1 MHIALTIVEVV
12 LDTKLEVK
20 LRIRTSV
27 SLFPS
32 CCHDPEYEFV
42 ALEKS
47 IGDSDERSP
56 TSLAEDTFDSS
67 TNSTALVFKTNTTT
81 IMTVSTNTNA
91 NLVGNWTAN
100 NFTGSDK
107 RIKKD
112 IVDIPSYKALEVVKK
127 MQGVRYNLKEKNDQG
142 EFPEYHKDKPKN
154 GLKKIGFIGL
164 GNMGLPM
171 ANNIL
176 KAGIEVNAF
185 DLSEKALNQAENLG
199 MSIKQNSES
208 VLEDIDAL
216 ITMLP
221 NGSSV
226 EKIFLDDNLLK
237 GINKQTLIIESS
249 TISPEISKKVSKMAK
264 NYGISMLDAPVSGGV
279 KGAELGNLTFMVG
292 GSEADLEK
300 GSSLFK
306 IMGDKIFYAGE
317 SGSGQIA
324 KLCNN
329 MLLAVHMCGTA
340 ETLALGVN
348 NGLDPVI
355 LSEIMK
361 NSSGGNWSLEKYN
374 PYPGVMKTAPASED
388 YSGGFLNTLMLK
400 DLNLVSELALQSESS
415 TPMGKLALQLYE
427 EIKDQGFGTLD
438 FSSIQKKYL

>member
-1 MHIALTIVEVV
+1 M
-12 LDTKLEVK
+12 
-20 LRIRTSV
+20 
-27 SLFPS
+27 
-32 CCHDPEYEFV
+32 
-42 ALEKS
+42 
-47 IGDSDERSP
+47 
-56 TSLAEDTFDSS
+56 
-67 TNSTALVFKTNTTT
+67 
-81 IMTVSTNTNA
+81 
-91 NLVGNWTAN
+91 
-100 NFTGSDK
+100 
-107 RIKKD
+107 
-112 IVDIPSYKALEVVKK
+112 
-127 MQGVRYNLKEKNDQG
+127 
-142 EFPEYHKDKPKN
+142 
-154 GLKKIGFIGL
+154 KKIGFIGL

-208 VLEDIDAL
+208 VLEGIDAL

-226 EKIFLDDNLLK
+226 EKIFLEDNLLE

-249 TISPEISKKVSKMAK
+249 TISPEISKKVSRMAK

-300 GSSLFK
+300 GSCLFK

-348 NGLDPVI
+348 NGLDPEV

-400 DLNLVSELALQSESS
+400 DLNLVSELALQSKSS

-427 EIKDQGFGTLD
+427 EMKNQGFGTLD

>member
-1 MHIALTIVEVV
+1 
-12 LDTKLEVK
+12 
-20 LRIRTSV
+20 
-27 SLFPS
+27 
-32 CCHDPEYEFV
+32 
-42 ALEKS
+42 
-47 IGDSDERSP
+47 
-56 TSLAEDTFDSS
+56 
-67 TNSTALVFKTNTTT
+67 
-81 IMTVSTNTNA
+81 
-91 NLVGNWTAN
+91 
-100 NFTGSDK
+100 
-107 RIKKD
+107 
-112 IVDIPSYKALEVVKK
+112 
-127 MQGVRYNLKEKNDQG
+127 
-142 EFPEYHKDKPKN
+142 
-154 GLKKIGFIGL
+154 
-164 GNMGLPM
+164 MGLPM
-171 ANNIL
+171 ANNIS

-185 DLSEKALNQAENLG
+185 DLSEKALIHAENLG
-199 MSIKQNSES
+199 MSIKQDSKS

-226 EKIFLDDNLLK
+226 EKIFLEDNLLEV
-237 GINKQTLIIESS
+237 INKRTLIIESS
-249 TISPEISKKVSKMAK
+249 TISPEISKKISTIAK

-279 KGAELGNLTFMVG
+279 KGAELGNLTFIVG
-292 GSEADLEK
+292 GSQADLEK
-300 GSSLFK
+300 GLSLFK

-348 NGLDPVI
+348 NGLDPVV

-374 PYPGVMKTAPASED
+374 PYPGVMETAPASEN

-400 DLNLVSELALQSESS
+400 DLKLASELALGSKST
-415 TPMGKLALQLYE
+415 TPMGKLAMQLYE
-427 EIKDQGFGTLD
+427 EMMDDGFGTLD

>member
-1 MHIALTIVEVV
+1 M
-12 LDTKLEVK
+12 
-20 LRIRTSV
+20 
-27 SLFPS
+27 
-32 CCHDPEYEFV
+32 
-42 ALEKS
+42 
-47 IGDSDERSP
+47 
-56 TSLAEDTFDSS
+56 
-67 TNSTALVFKTNTTT
+67 
-81 IMTVSTNTNA
+81 
-91 NLVGNWTAN
+91 
-100 NFTGSDK
+100 
-107 RIKKD
+107 
-112 IVDIPSYKALEVVKK
+112 
-127 MQGVRYNLKEKNDQG
+127 
-142 EFPEYHKDKPKN
+142 
-154 GLKKIGFIGL
+154 KKIGFIGL

-185 DLSEKALNQAENLG
+185 DLSEKALNQAETLG

-226 EKIFLDDNLLK
+226 EKIFLDDNLLE

-249 TISPEISKKVSKMAK
+249 TISPEISKKISKMAK

-300 GSSLFK
+300 GSCLFK

-348 NGLDPVI
+348 NGLDPIV

-400 DLNLVSELALQSESS
+400 DLNLVSELALQSKSS

-427 EIKDQGFGTLD
+427 EMKDQGFGTLD

>member
-1 MHIALTIVEVV
+1 M
-12 LDTKLEVK
+12 
-20 LRIRTSV
+20 
-27 SLFPS
+27 
-32 CCHDPEYEFV
+32 
-42 ALEKS
+42 
-47 IGDSDERSP
+47 
-56 TSLAEDTFDSS
+56 
-67 TNSTALVFKTNTTT
+67 
-81 IMTVSTNTNA
+81 
-91 NLVGNWTAN
+91 
-100 NFTGSDK
+100 
-107 RIKKD
+107 
-112 IVDIPSYKALEVVKK
+112 
-127 MQGVRYNLKEKNDQG
+127 
-142 EFPEYHKDKPKN
+142 
-154 GLKKIGFIGL
+154 KKIGFIGL

-185 DLSEKALNQAENLG
+185 DLSEKALNQAETLG

-226 EKIFLDDNLLK
+226 EKIFLDDNLLE

-292 GSEADLEK
+292 GSEADLRN

-348 NGLDPVI
+348 NGLDPVV

-400 DLNLVSELALQSESS
+400 DLNLVSELALQSKSG

-427 EIKDQGFGTLD
+427 EMKNQGFGTLD

>member
-1 MHIALTIVEVV
+1 M
-12 LDTKLEVK
+12 
-20 LRIRTSV
+20 
-27 SLFPS
+27 
-32 CCHDPEYEFV
+32 
-42 ALEKS
+42 
-47 IGDSDERSP
+47 
-56 TSLAEDTFDSS
+56 
-67 TNSTALVFKTNTTT
+67 
-81 IMTVSTNTNA
+81 
-91 NLVGNWTAN
+91 
-100 NFTGSDK
+100 
-107 RIKKD
+107 
-112 IVDIPSYKALEVVKK
+112 
-127 MQGVRYNLKEKNDQG
+127 
-142 EFPEYHKDKPKN
+142 
-154 GLKKIGFIGL
+154 KKIGFIGL

-226 EKIFLDDNLLK
+226 EKVFLDDNLLE

-292 GSEADLEK
+292 GSESDLQK

-348 NGLDPVI
+348 NGLDPVV

-427 EIKDQGFGTLD
+427 EMKDQGFGTLD

>member
-1 MHIALTIVEVV
+1 M
-12 LDTKLEVK
+12 
-20 LRIRTSV
+20 
-27 SLFPS
+27 
-32 CCHDPEYEFV
+32 
-42 ALEKS
+42 
-47 IGDSDERSP
+47 
-56 TSLAEDTFDSS
+56 
-67 TNSTALVFKTNTTT
+67 
-81 IMTVSTNTNA
+81 
-91 NLVGNWTAN
+91 
-100 NFTGSDK
+100 
-107 RIKKD
+107 
-112 IVDIPSYKALEVVKK
+112 
-127 MQGVRYNLKEKNDQG
+127 
-142 EFPEYHKDKPKN
+142 
-154 GLKKIGFIGL
+154 KKIGFIGL

-171 ANNIL
+171 ANNIS

-185 DLSEKALNQAENLG
+185 DLSEKALIQAENLG
-199 MSIKQNSES
+199 MSIKQDSKS
-208 VLEDIDAL
+208 VLKDIDAL

-226 EKIFLDDNLLK
+226 EKIFLEDNLFEA
-237 GINKQTLIIESS
+237 INKRTLIIESS
-249 TISPEISKKVSKMAK
+249 TISPEISKKISTIAK

-279 KGAELGNLTFMVG
+279 KGAELGNLTFIVG
-292 GSEADLEK
+292 GSQADLEK
-300 GSSLFK
+300 GLSLFK

-348 NGLDPVI
+348 NGLDPVV

-374 PYPGVMKTAPASED
+374 PYPGVMETAPASEN

-400 DLNLVSELALQSESS
+400 DLKLASELALGSKST
-415 TPMGKLALQLYE
+415 TPMGKLAMQLYE
-427 EIKDQGFGTLD
+427 EMMDDGFGTLD

>member
-1 MHIALTIVEVV
+1 M
-12 LDTKLEVK
+12 
-20 LRIRTSV
+20 
-27 SLFPS
+27 
-32 CCHDPEYEFV
+32 
-42 ALEKS
+42 
-47 IGDSDERSP
+47 
-56 TSLAEDTFDSS
+56 
-67 TNSTALVFKTNTTT
+67 
-81 IMTVSTNTNA
+81 
-91 NLVGNWTAN
+91 
-100 NFTGSDK
+100 
-107 RIKKD
+107 
-112 IVDIPSYKALEVVKK
+112 
-127 MQGVRYNLKEKNDQG
+127 
-142 EFPEYHKDKPKN
+142 
-154 GLKKIGFIGL
+154 KKIGFIGL

-199 MSIKQNSES
+199 MSIKQNSDG

-226 EKIFLDDNLLK
+226 EKIFLEDNLLEV
-237 GINKQTLIIESS
+237 INKRTLIIESS
-249 TISPEISKKVSKMAK
+249 TISPGISKKISTIAK
-264 NYGISMLDAPVSGGV
+264 NHGISMLDAPVSGGV
-279 KGAELGNLTFMVG
+279 KGAELGNLTFIVG
-292 GSEADLEK
+292 GSQADLEK
-300 GSSLFK
+300 GLSLFK

-348 NGLDPVI
+348 NGLDPVV

-374 PYPGVMKTAPASED
+374 PYPGVMETAPASEN
-388 YSGGFLNTLMLK
+388 YSGGFLNSLMLK
-400 DLNLVSELALQSESS
+400 DLKLASELALGSKST
-415 TPMGKLALQLYE
+415 TPMGKLAMQLYE
-427 EIKDQGFGTLD
+427 EMMDDGFGTLD

>member
-1 MHIALTIVEVV
+1 M
-12 LDTKLEVK
+12 
-20 LRIRTSV
+20 
-27 SLFPS
+27 
-32 CCHDPEYEFV
+32 
-42 ALEKS
+42 
-47 IGDSDERSP
+47 
-56 TSLAEDTFDSS
+56 
-67 TNSTALVFKTNTTT
+67 
-81 IMTVSTNTNA
+81 
-91 NLVGNWTAN
+91 
-100 NFTGSDK
+100 
-107 RIKKD
+107 
-112 IVDIPSYKALEVVKK
+112 
-127 MQGVRYNLKEKNDQG
+127 
-142 EFPEYHKDKPKN
+142 
-154 GLKKIGFIGL
+154 KKIGFIGL

-226 EKIFLDDNLLK
+226 EKIFLEDNLLEV
-237 GINKQTLIIESS
+237 INKRTLIIESS
-249 TISPEISKKVSKMAK
+249 TISPEISKKISTIAK

-279 KGAELGNLTFMVG
+279 KGAESGNLTFIVG
-292 GSEADLEK
+292 GCQADLEK
-300 GSSLFK
+300 GLSLFK

-348 NGLDPVI
+348 NGLDPVV

-374 PYPGVMKTAPASED
+374 PYPGVMETAPASEN
-388 YSGGFLNTLMLK
+388 YSGGFLNSLMLK
-400 DLNLVSELALQSESS
+400 DLKLASELALGSKST
-415 TPMGKLALQLYE
+415 TPMGKLAMQLYE
-427 EIKDQGFGTLD
+427 EMMDDGFGTLD

>member
-1 MHIALTIVEVV
+1 M
-12 LDTKLEVK
+12 
-20 LRIRTSV
+20 
-27 SLFPS
+27 
-32 CCHDPEYEFV
+32 
-42 ALEKS
+42 
-47 IGDSDERSP
+47 
-56 TSLAEDTFDSS
+56 
-67 TNSTALVFKTNTTT
+67 
-81 IMTVSTNTNA
+81 
-91 NLVGNWTAN
+91 
-100 NFTGSDK
+100 
-107 RIKKD
+107 
-112 IVDIPSYKALEVVKK
+112 
-127 MQGVRYNLKEKNDQG
+127 
-142 EFPEYHKDKPKN
+142 
-154 GLKKIGFIGL
+154 KKIGFIGL

-185 DLSEKALNQAENLG
+185 DLSEKALNQAKNLG

-226 EKIFLDDNLLK
+226 EKIFLEDNLLE

-249 TISPEISKKVSKMAK
+249 TISPEISKKVSKMAE

-292 GSEADLEK
+292 GSESDLQK

-348 NGLDPVI
+348 NGLDPVV

-427 EIKDQGFGTLD
+427 EMKNQGFGTLD

>member
-1 MHIALTIVEVV
+1 M
-12 LDTKLEVK
+12 
-20 LRIRTSV
+20 
-27 SLFPS
+27 
-32 CCHDPEYEFV
+32 
-42 ALEKS
+42 
-47 IGDSDERSP
+47 
-56 TSLAEDTFDSS
+56 
-67 TNSTALVFKTNTTT
+67 
-81 IMTVSTNTNA
+81 
-91 NLVGNWTAN
+91 
-100 NFTGSDK
+100 
-107 RIKKD
+107 
-112 IVDIPSYKALEVVKK
+112 
-127 MQGVRYNLKEKNDQG
+127 
-142 EFPEYHKDKPKN
+142 
-154 GLKKIGFIGL
+154 KKIGFIGL

-226 EKIFLDDNLLK
+226 EKIFLDDNLLG

-249 TISPEISKKVSKMAK
+249 TISPEISKKVSMIAK
-264 NYGISMLDAPVSGGV
+264 NNGVSMLDAPVSGGV

-292 GSEADLEK
+292 GSESDLQK

-348 NGLDPVI
+348 NGLDPVV

-400 DLNLVSELALQSESS
+400 DLNLVSELALQSKSS

-427 EIKDQGFGTLD
+427 EMKNQGFGTLD